1 MGGTNNK
8 FSLITELL
16 VTVFTNVCPFIFEV
30 TVINLLFGAGS
41 TKQEGSESVRGKHNF

>member
-41 TKQEGSESVRGKHNF
+41 TKQEESESVRGKHNF